1 LNKDS
6 KNSNSELRL
15 QPVILSGGKGSRLW
29 PLSRECYPKQY
40 LELDEKNNFTLLQ
53 NTYLR
58 LNSIKNLEPPIIICN
73 EDQRFLVAE
82 QMLEINIKPKSIIL
96 EPEGKNT
103 APAIALAALLTKKKE
118 EDLGLIILSSDHIIE
133 NPKEFKDSIIEG
145 LHYANIDKIVTFG
158 VLPTS
163 PETGYGYIESLD
175 ELSREKKSSPINK
188 FIEKPAEETAKKLI
202 QDKKY
207 TWNSGIFLF
216 KSSAIIK
223 ELNQFAPE
231 ILSICQSALN
241 NSVNDLDFLR
251 INKKI
256 FQKCPNIS
264 IDIAVMEKTNNAIV
278 VGLNAGW
285 DDIGSWESIWK
296 KSNKDKNNNSTKGNV
311 LLTDS
316 KGCYLRSENRLVVG
330 LGLKEL
336 IVIDTDDALLI
347 ANKKS
352 SQKVKEIVKD
362 LEKKDIPEGRLNKK
376 MFRPW
381 GNYTS
386 IINGPSWQVKR
397 LEIKPGS
404 SLSLQMHHHR
414 TEHWIIVEGI
424 AKVEIDD
431 RKTLLKKNESIYVPQ
446 CSKHRLS
453 NPGKNLLI
461 IIEVQNGEY
470 LGEDDIVRFED
481 IYGRDKFFE

>member
-1 LNKDS
+1 MNKDS
-6 KNSNSELRL
+6 KNLNSDLRL

-133 NPKEFKDSIIEG
+133 NPKEFNDSIIEG
-145 LHYANIDKIVTFG
+145 LHYANKDKIVTFG

-175 ELSREKKSSPINK
+175 ELSREKKSSPIKK
-188 FIEKPAEETAKKLI
+188 FIEKPVEETAKKLI

-216 KSSAIIK
+216 KTSVIIK

-231 ILSICQSALN
+231 ILNICQSSLN

-256 FQKCPNIS
+256 FQTCPNIS

-278 VGLNAGW
+278 VALNAGW

-296 KSNKDKNNNSTKGNV
+296 KSIKDKNNNSTKGNV

-316 KGCYLRSENRLVVG
+316 KGCYLRSETRLVVG

-424 AKVEIDD
+424 AKVEIDNK
-431 RKTLLKKNESIYVPQ
+431 KTLLKKNESIYVPQ

-481 IYGRDKFFE
+481 IYGRDKSFE